1 MKGMNVFLPPPPLQ
15 TLRIFEEERWEN
27 GKLISEDTEKLIV
40 GKVLPLKAW
49 ELSQLNGGILSADTR
64 KFYTK
69 GNIKE
74 GEEAIYN
81 GKRYKLTSFKDYP
94 EEADIKILLME
105 YIADES

>member
-1 MKGMNVFLPPPPLQ
+1 MKGVGVILDPPFQILSVFG
-15 TLRIFEEERWEN
+15 EEKWEN
-27 GKLISEDTEKLIV
+27 GKLTSENGERFIK

-49 ELSQLNGGILSADTR
+49 ELSQLNGGTLSADTR

-69 GNIKE
+69 GNIKD
-74 GEEAIYN
+74 GEEAIYK

-105 YIADES
+105 YIEDES

>member
-1 MKGMNVFLPPPPLQ
+1 MKGMNVLLPPPLQ
-15 TLRIFEEERWEN
+15 TLKIFGEEKWEN
-27 GKLISEDTEKLIV
+27 GNLISENSEKLII

-49 ELSQLNGGILSADTR
+49 ELSQLNGGTLSADTR

-74 GEEAIYN
+74 GEEAVYN